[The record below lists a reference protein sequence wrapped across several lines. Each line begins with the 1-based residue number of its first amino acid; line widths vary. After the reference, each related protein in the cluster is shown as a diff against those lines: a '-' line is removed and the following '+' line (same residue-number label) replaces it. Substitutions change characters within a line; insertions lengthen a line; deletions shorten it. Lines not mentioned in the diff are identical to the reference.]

1 MRTCKACAPGAA
13 RPVRTAWLALGLPVL
28 LTACAQLP
36 AWQGKAVLQ
45 QPVPQM
51 LQAAAGAPQVA
62 WPQDRWWLR
71 YGDSQLDGLIAEALE
86 HAPDMAAAAARVRQ
100 AQALLGVSEAATAPQ
115 LSANASASGDK
126 FSYHYLTPSSMVPR
140 GLNDVGRA
148 TLDLGWSLDLWGRHR
163 AAVAAASGELQARQ
177 ADAAQARLVLAS
189 SVAAA
194 YADLVRLTVTEQTLA
209 QSLQVRTTTAR
220 LFAERFAHGLENQ
233 GGVHSANARQAAARA
248 EWLQA
253 QEQLALQR
261 HRIAALMGAAPDR
274 GAAITIPASTLQ
286 QPWPQQW
293 ALPDQLPASLLGRR
307 PDVVAA
313 RLQAQSLE
321 SRVAA
326 KQAEF
331 YPDVN
336 LSAFIGVQ
344 SLGLDMLTKGGSS
357 VASVGPAI
365 SLPLFNGGRLRSE
378 LGAARAQYDEAVAL
392 YRNTLNHALQ
402 EVADN
407 AVSQRALQQQLQAME
422 QAVHAA
428 TEAHRV
434 ARNRY
439 EGGLATHLDVLS
451 AEDQLLASVRQLVD
465 VQARALSLDIAL
477 HRALGG
483 GWQEAPSPQ
492 TAQSS
497 AAPVTPCVPPA

>member
-1 MRTCKACAPGAA
+1 MRTCNACAPGPA
-13 RPVRTAWLALGLPVL
+13 RSVRAPVWLMLGLPMVL

-36 AWQGKAVLQ
+36 DWQGKASLD
-45 QPVPQM
+45 PAIPAS
-51 LQAAAGAPQVA
+51 LQATAHAPQA
-62 WPQDRWWLR
+62 EWPQDQWWQR
-71 YGDSQLDGLIAEALE
+71 YGDSQLNSLIAEALQS
-86 HAPDMAAAAARVRQ
+86 APDMAAAMARVQQ
-100 AQALLGVSEAATAPQ
+100 AQALLGVSQSATVPQ
-115 LSANASASGDK
+115 LSASASVAGDK
-126 FSYHYLTPSSMVPR
+126 YSYNYLTPSSMVQR
-140 GLNDVGRA
+140 GLNDTGRVA
-148 TLDLGWSLDLWGRHR
+148 LDLRWSLDLWGKYR
-163 AAVAAASGELQARQ
+163 AAVAAALGDVQARQ

-194 YADLVRLTVTEQTLA
+194 YADLVRMQVLEQTLT
-209 QSLQVRTTTAR
+209 QSLQVRSTTAS
-220 LFAERFAHGLENQ
+220 LFAERFEYGLENQ
-233 GGVHSANARQAAARA
+233 GSVQSAAARQAAARA
-248 EWLQA
+248 ELLQA

-261 HRIAALMGAAPDR
+261 HHIAVLMGAAPDR
-274 GAAITIPASTLQ
+274 GAAIQIPAATLH
-286 QPWPQQW
+286 QPWQQQW
-293 ALPDQLPASLLGRR
+293 ALPGNLPANLLGRR

-313 RLQAQSLE
+313 RLQAQALE

-357 VASVGPAI
+357 IASVGPAI
-365 SLPLFNGGRLRSE
+365 SLPIFNGGRLRSE

-392 YRNTLNHALQ
+392 YRNTLNRALQ

-422 QAVHAA
+422 QAVQAA

-451 AEDQLLASVRQLVD
+451 AEDQLLVSVRQLVD

-483 GWQEAPSPQ
+483 GWQATPALATAQASPQ
-492 TAQSS
+492 A
-497 AAPVTPCVPPA
+497 

>member
-1 MRTCKACAPGAA
+1 MRTRNACAPGAA

-36 AWQGKAVLQ
+36 DWQGKAVLQ
-45 QPVPQM
+45 PAIPNQ
-51 LQAAAGAPQVA
+51 LQAATDAPRA
-62 WPQDRWWLR
+62 DWPQDQWWQR
-71 YGDSQLDGLIAEALE
+71 YGDSQLSSLIAEALN

-100 AQALLGVSEAATAPQ
+100 AQALLGVSESATAPQ
-115 LSANASASGDK
+115 LSANASISGDK
-126 FSYHYLTPSSMVPR
+126 YSYHYLTPAEMTPR
-140 GLNDVGRA
+140 GLNDTGRA
-148 TLDLGWSLDLWGRHR
+148 TLDLRWSLDLWGKHR
-163 AAVAAASGELQARQ
+163 AAIAAASGELQARQ
-177 ADAAQARLVLAS
+177 ADAAQARLMLAS

-194 YADLVRLTVTEQTLA
+194 YADLVRMTVTEQTLA
-209 QSLQVRTTTAR
+209 QSLEVRETTAR

-233 GGVHSANARQAAARA
+233 GGVHSAKARAATARA
-248 EWLQA
+248 ELLQA
-253 QEQLALQR
+253 QEQVALQR

-274 GAAITIPASTLQ
+274 GAAIAIPAATLQ
-286 QPWPQQW
+286 QPWQQQW
-293 ALPDQLPASLLGRR
+293 ALPSNLPANLLGRR

-313 RLQAQSLE
+313 RLQAQALE

-336 LSAFIGVQ
+336 LSAFVGVQ

-357 VASVGPAI
+357 VASIGPAI
-365 SLPLFNGGRLRSE
+365 SLPIFNGGRLRSE

-407 AVSQRALQQQLQAME
+407 AVSQRALQQQLQSME

-451 AEDQLLASVRQLVD
+451 AEDQLLVSVRQLVD
-465 VQARALSLDIAL
+465 VQARALALDIAL
-477 HRALGG
+477 HRVLGG
-483 GWQEAPSPQ
+483 GWQEAAPQQPMQPTQ
-492 TAQSS
+492 TAPQ
-497 AAPVTPCVPPA
+497 A